1 MRKGELEDCFP
12 PASGESG
19 SVRWRY
25 KVILRED
32 LTSQKS
38 GKTWQGR
45 VGCVCVYVELN
56 IWVFV
61 FESCYAF

>member
-12 PASGESG
+12 PASESG

-32 LTSQKS
+32 LTKFRKKGTNLEGEGGVS
-38 GKTWQGR
+38 
-45 VGCVCVYVELN
+45 VCMGG
-56 IWVFV
+56 
-61 FESCYAF
+61 